1 MAKFIRQIRYYGPN
15 DNRNQ
20 PKGLTQSELT
30 SGSIFN
36 TTPTILQLGVQSF
49 PGMKFSVNGADG
61 PIIIGSTGIYEL
73 NVDGVSQINSIRFD
87 TTEVSRIGNPKVNV
101 TTPSAAIRQTN
112 GLYLIIDY
120 IYEEGA

>member
-1 MAKFIRQIRYYGPN
+1 MAKFIRQIRDYGPG
-15 DNRNQ
+15 DKRNQ
-20 PKGLTQSELT
+20 PQGLAQSELT

-36 TTPTILQLGVQSF
+36 TTPTILQLGIQSF

-61 PIIIGSTGIYEL
+61 PVIIGSTGIYEL
-73 NVDGVSQINSIRFD
+73 NVDGISQINSIRFD

-101 TTPSAAIRQTN
+101 NNPNEAIRQTN

>member
-1 MAKFIRQIRYYGPN
+1 MAKFIRQIRYYGPG

-20 PKGLTQSELT
+20 PQGLTQSELT

-49 PGMKFSVNGADG
+49 PGMKFFVNGADG
-61 PIIIGSTGIYEL
+61 PVIIGSTGIYEL
-73 NVDGVSQINSIRFD
+73 NVDGISQINSIRFD
-87 TTEVSRIGNPKVNV
+87 TTEISRIGNPKVNDNNQNV
-101 TTPSAAIRQTN
+101 AKRQTN

-120 IYEEGA
+120 IYEKGA

>member
-1 MAKFIRQIRYYGPN
+1 MAKFIRQIRYYGPG
-15 DNRNQ
+15 DKRNQ
-20 PKGLTQSELT
+20 PQGLAQSELT

-36 TTPTILQLGVQSF
+36 TTPTILQLGIQSF

-61 PIIIGSTGIYEL
+61 PVIIGSTGIYEL
-73 NVDGVSQINSIRFD
+73 NVDGISQINSIRFD

-101 TTPSAAIRQTN
+101 NNPNEAIRQTN

>member
-1 MAKFIRQIRYYGPN
+1 MAKFIRQIRYYGPG

-20 PKGLTQSELT
+20 PQGLTQGELT

-49 PGMKFSVNGADG
+49 PGMKFFVNGADG
-61 PIIIGSTGIYEL
+61 PVIIGSTGIYEL
-73 NVDGVSQINSIRFD
+73 NVDGISQINSIRFD
-87 TTEVSRIGNPKVNV
+87 TTEISRIGNPKVNDNNQNV
-101 TTPSAAIRQTN
+101 AKRQTN

-120 IYEEGA
+120 IYEKGA